1 MISGNFILNLVAKHK
16 KGAVTNDV
24 SQPLYS
30 EYVQKLASEVIS
42 LTERKIGR
50 AIFVWLFLLLDAGQL
65 FHNLFIK
72 LSYAIRIEGSIQIS
86 IRSPIRLLLMQMDF
100 DR

>member
-1 MISGNFILNLVAKHK
+1 MITGNFILNLVAKHK

-30 EYVQKLASEVIS
+30 EYVRKLASEVIS
-42 LTERKIGR
+42 LTKRKIGR

>member
-42 LTERKIGR
+42 L
-50 AIFVWLFLLLDAGQL
+50 
-65 FHNLFIK
+65 
-72 LSYAIRIEGSIQIS
+72 
-86 IRSPIRLLLMQMDF
+86 
-100 DR
+100 

>member
-42 LTERKIGR
+42 LTKRKIGR

-72 LSYAIRIEGSIQIS
+72 LSYAIRIEGSIQVS
-86 IRSPIRLLLMQMDF
+86 TRSPIRLLLMQMDF

>member
-42 LTERKIGR
+42 LTKRKIGR

-65 FHNLFIK
+65 FHNLFIQ
-72 LSYAIRIEGSIQIS
+72 IQIDYDKVPHKIHFLLI
-86 IRSPIRLLLMQMDF
+86 IRDDCLLQ
-100 DR
+100 